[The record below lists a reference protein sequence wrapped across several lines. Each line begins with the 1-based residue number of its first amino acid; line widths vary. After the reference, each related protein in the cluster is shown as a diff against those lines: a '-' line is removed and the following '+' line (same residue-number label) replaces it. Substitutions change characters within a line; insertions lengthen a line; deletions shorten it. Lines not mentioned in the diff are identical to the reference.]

1 MFNNR
6 DELLGKLKSAPNPKE
21 LKEQFLE
28 ELQEGK
34 EGILDFREELGQVL
48 KERSIIPDIQ
58 DEDFYTPQMKKAQ
71 DVADHL
77 EKITSDFSKI
87 GSKFSDNSKRL
98 LKTASVLGA
107 FK

>member
-6 DELLGKLKSAPNPKE
+6 KELLGKLKSAPNPKE

-34 EGILDFREELGQVL
+34 EEILDFREELGQAL
-48 KERSIIPDIQ
+48 KERSVIPDI
-58 DEDFYTPQMKKAQ
+58 EDPEFYKTQMKGI
-71 DVADHL
+71 DVVTNQL
-77 EKITSDFSKI
+77 EKISSHI
-87 GSKFSDNSKRL
+87 LNISSKFVYNSKKIQEYSSALRR
-98 LKTASVLGA
+98 